1 MSNRKLTEGCL
12 FALRAIAENGGALDI
27 YNRTVA
33 SNLRVVERVFPEL
46 IRITPP
52 PACDHI
58 GARPLFGARLT
69 DRGVAFITPRKIAR
83 HIRNNA
89 IEVRA

>member
-1 MSNRKLTEGCL
+1 VSHRRLTEGCL
-12 FALRAIAENGGALDI
+12 FALRAIAEHGGTLDI

-46 IRITPP
+46 ITITPP
-52 PACDHI
+52 PACNHT

-69 DRGVAFITPRKIAR
+69 TRGVEFITPRKIAR
-83 HIRNNA
+83 SRAHA
-89 IEVRA
+89 IEVHA